1 MAAPPSAQLLLEVG
15 SSRLRLCIR
24 TRKVYIVLLTD
35 CALTRTMES
44 SRSSSPGSSRP
55 TTVTN
60 RDQTLPRRPWR
71 WYTTSF
77 DEISSHNYKGSG
89 TDSDPYVVDWLRGDM
104 EDPQNWPKTYKWT
117 QIFLISFLT
126 LCVALSSSAYAG
138 AVRSL
143 MQQFGGETIMWTAG
157 VCMFHHEA
165 R

>member
-1 MAAPPSAQLLLEVG
+1 
-15 SSRLRLCIR
+15 
-24 TRKVYIVLLTD
+24 
-35 CALTRTMES
+35 
-44 SRSSSPGSSRP
+44 
-55 TTVTN
+55 
-60 RDQTLPRRPWR
+60 
-71 WYTTSF
+71 
-77 DEISSHNYKGSG
+77 
-89 TDSDPYVVDWLRGDM
+89 M